1 MLIFVNFYQLKHQI
15 FDREGCTTPVRIFHD
30 VVSLIA
36 IMKINTREIWRKF
49 VEVLFQII
57 LNNTATDA
65 QFSAKAYNIVQAAE
79 KGF

>member
-1 MLIFVNFYQLKHQI
+1 
-15 FDREGCTTPVRIFHD
+15 
-30 VVSLIA
+30 
-36 IMKINTREIWRKF
+36 MKINTREIWRKF

-79 KGF
+79 KGS